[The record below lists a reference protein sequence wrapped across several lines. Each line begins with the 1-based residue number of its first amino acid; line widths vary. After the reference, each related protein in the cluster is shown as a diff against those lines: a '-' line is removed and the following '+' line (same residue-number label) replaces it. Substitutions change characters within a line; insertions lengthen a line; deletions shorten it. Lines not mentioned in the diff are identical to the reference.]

1 MSGLLQVTMK
11 FLLTPLREGRHKR
24 LVQAYAVE
32 QISTHAPAGGATC
45 RNRSHHYIHS
55 QISTHAPAGGATK
68 ADFIAHT
75 DLLISTH
82 APAGG
87 ATLAARRLLPTS
99 PHFYSRPC
107 GRGDFGRRARH
118 TVHSRHF
125 YSRPCGRGDP
135 IWRRGRSRQI
145 CHFYSRPCGRGDRPL
160 GPVHRRRLISTHA
173 PAGGATWGLIRIPS
187 TRSLFLLTPLR
198 EGRQQ
203 FSTSPS

>member
-107 GRGDFGRRARH
+107 GRGD
-118 TVHSRHF
+118 
-125 YSRPCGRGDP
+125 
-135 IWRRGRSRQI
+135 
-145 CHFYSRPCGRGDRPL
+145 RPL

-198 EGRQQ
+198 EGR
-203 FSTSPS
+203 P